1 MENKKI
7 LKKQA
12 DTIRFLAADMVQR
25 ANSGHPGA
33 PMGLADIVTVLARHI
48 THNPKNPKWL
58 NRDRLVFSGGHA
70 SALIYS
76 FLHLTGYDVSID
88 DLKQFMD
95 IKDICIEGFLWSFN
109 DDLDTFVKN
118 TYSLAL
124 EDIA

>member
-58 NRDRLVFSGGHA
+58 NRDRLIFSGGHA
-70 SALIYS
+70 SALVYS
-76 FLHLTGYDVSID
+76 FLHLCGYDLSIE
-88 DLKQFMD
+88 DLQNFSKLIGQ
-95 IKDICIEGFLWSFN
+95 
-109 DDLDTFVKN
+109 
-118 TYSLAL
+118 SLTKKTRSIWYPEAKL
-124 EDIA
+124 GKVGNLRYVQQK

>member
-58 NRDRLVFSGGHA
+58 NRDRLIFSGGHA
-70 SALIYS
+70 SALVYS
-76 FLHLTGYDVSID
+76 FLHLCGYDLSIE
-88 DLKQFMD
+88 DLQNFRQLGSKTPGHPD
-95 IKDICIEGFLWSFN
+95 RKS
-109 DDLDTFVKN
+109 VV
-118 TYSLAL
+118 
-124 EDIA
+124 